1 MATTLLSNL
10 VNPQVL
16 SDMINT
22 KLVDLMRF
30 APLATIDYTLQGAPG
45 NAITLPT
52 YSYIG
57 DAAVLNEN
65 SELTPV
71 ALTASTVTAT
81 IHKIAKG
88 VEITDEAL
96 LSAYGSPED
105 EISKQLALALA
116 SKMDNEMLVVLNS
129 IASGM
134 TQTPAASTGVAPS
147 DINLAL
153 EKFGEDIDMAE
164 KVCVVAPALYTQL
177 RTTTGWLPASE
188 ISANRL
194 IKGSVGEAYGCQIIV
209 SNKLTVSGNAYIVM
223 PGALRYFLKRD
234 TLIEQDRD
242 ILYFKNVYTASK
254 HGVCYLYDASR
265 AIKIGT

>member
-1 MATTLLSNL
+1 MATTLLTNL

-16 SDMINT
+16 ADMIDK

-30 APLATIDYTLQGAPG
+30 APLATIDRTLEGAPG
-45 NAITLPT
+45 SIITLPA

-57 DAAVLNEN
+57 DAATLGEN
-65 SELTPV
+65 SALTPV
-71 ALTASTVTAT
+71 ALTASTVTAA
-81 IHKIAKG
+81 IHKLAKG
-88 VEITDEAL
+88 VEITDEAM
-96 LSAYGSPED
+96 LSAYGDPVD
-105 EISKQLALALA
+105 EIARQLALSIA
-116 SKMDNEMLVVLNS
+116 SQMDNEMLGVLAS

-134 TQTPAASTGVAPS
+134 TQAKAGATVAPADLS
-147 DINLAL
+147 AAL

-164 KVCVVAPALYTQL
+164 KVALVSPALYTQL
-177 RTTTGWLPASE
+177 RSAAGWLPASE
-188 ISANRL
+188 IAANR
-194 IKGSVGEAYGCQIIV
+194 IVKGAVGEAYGCQVII
-209 SNKLTVSGNAYIVM
+209 SNKLTTSGAAYIVM

-265 AIKIGT
+265 AIKIA

>member
-1 MATTLLSNL
+1 MATTLLTNL

-16 SDMINT
+16 ADMIDK

-30 APLATIDYTLQGAPG
+30 APLATIDRTLEGAPG
-45 NAITLPT
+45 SIITLPA

-57 DAAVLNEN
+57 DAATLGEN
-65 SELTPV
+65 SALTPV
-71 ALTASTVTAT
+71 ALTASTVTAA
-81 IHKIAKG
+81 IHKLAKG
-88 VEITDEAL
+88 VEITDEAM
-96 LSAYGSPED
+96 LSAYGDPVD
-105 EISKQLALALA
+105 EIARQLALSIA
-116 SKMDNEMLVVLNS
+116 SQMDNEMLGVLAS

-134 TQTPAASTGVAPS
+134 TQTKAGATVAPADLS
-147 DINLAL
+147 AAL

-164 KVCVVAPALYTQL
+164 KVALVSPALYTQL
-177 RTTTGWLPASE
+177 RSAAGWLPASE
-188 ISANRL
+188 IAANR
-194 IKGSVGEAYGCQIIV
+194 IVKGAVGEAYGCQVII
-209 SNKLTVSGNAYIVM
+209 SNKLTTSGAAYIVM

-265 AIKIGT
+265 AIKIA

>member
-1 MATTLLSNL
+1 MATTLLTNL

-16 SDMINT
+16 ADMIDK
-22 KLVDLMRF
+22 KLVDLMKF
-30 APLATIDYTLQGAPG
+30 APLATIDTTLQGAPG
-45 NAITLPT
+45 SIITLPA

-57 DAAVLNEN
+57 DAATLGEN
-65 SELTPV
+65 SALTPV
-71 ALTASTVTAT
+71 ALTASTVTAA
-81 IHKIAKG
+81 IHKLAKG
-88 VEITDEAL
+88 VEITDEAM
-96 LSAYGSPED
+96 LSAYGDPVD
-105 EISKQLALALA
+105 EIARQLATSIA
-116 SKMDNEMLVVLNS
+116 SQMDNEMLGVLAS
-129 IASGM
+129 IASNM

-164 KVCVVAPALYTQL
+164 KVVVVSPALYTGL
-177 RTTTGWLPASE
+177 RTASGWLPASE
-188 ISANRL
+188 IAANRL
-194 IKGSVGEAYGCQIIV
+194 VKGAVGEAYGCQVIV
-209 SNKLTVSGNAYIVM
+209 SNKLTTSGAAYIVM

-265 AIKIGT
+265 AVKIV

>member
-16 SDMINT
+16 SDMINA

-45 NAITLPT
+45 SAITLPT

-57 DAAVLNEN
+57 DAEVLAEN

-81 IHKIAKG
+81 IHKIARG

-134 TQTPAASTGVAPS
+134 TQTPASSTVAPS
-147 DINLAL
+147 DINAAL

-164 KVCVVAPALYTQL
+164 KVVVVSPALYTSL

-194 IKGSVGEAYGCQIIV
+194 VKGSVGEAYGCQVIV
-209 SNKLTVSGNAYIVM
+209 SNKLTVSGNAFIVM

-265 AIKIGT
+265 AVKIGT

>member
-30 APLATIDYTLQGAPG
+30 APLATIDYTLQGVPG

-134 TQTPAASTGVAPS
+134 TQAPAASTVAPS
-147 DINLAL
+147 DINAAL

-164 KVCVVAPALYTQL
+164 KVVVVSPALYTSL

-194 IKGSVGEAYGCQIIV
+194 VKGSVGEAYGCQVIV
-209 SNKLTVSGNAYIVM
+209 SNKLTSSGNAFIVM

-242 ILYFKNVYTASK
+242 ILYFKNVFTASK

-265 AIKIGT
+265 AVKIGT

>member
-1 MATTLLSNL
+1 MATTLLTNL

-16 SDMINT
+16 ADMIDQ
-22 KLVDLMRF
+22 KLVNLMRF
-30 APLATIDYTLQGAPG
+30 APLATIDRTLQGAHG
-45 NAITLPT
+45 SIITLPA

-57 DAAVLNEN
+57 DAATLGEN
-65 SELTPV
+65 SALTPV
-71 ALTASTVTAT
+71 ALTASTVTAA
-81 IHKIAKG
+81 IHKLAKG
-88 VEITDEAL
+88 VEITDEAM
-96 LSAYGSPED
+96 LSAYGDPVD
-105 EISKQLALALA
+105 EIAKQLATSIA
-116 SKMDNEMLVVLNS
+116 SQMDNEMLAVLNS
-129 IASGM
+129 IASTM
-134 TQTPAASTGVAPS
+134 TQTPAASAVAPN

-164 KVCVVAPALYTQL
+164 KVVLVSPALYTQL

-194 IKGSVGEAYGCQIIV
+194 VRGAVGEAYGCQVII
-209 SNKLTVSGNAYIVM
+209 SNKLTTSGAAYIVM

-265 AIKIGT
+265 AIKIA